1 LRSNFLCSIADFGRP
16 RIGKKNKKK
25 ILPVDGA
32 ICLEVVYIDVK
43 AWY

>member
-1 LRSNFLCSIADFGRP
+1 MQHCRFRP
-16 RIGKKNKKK
+16 SENWKKNKKK